1 VVVRWFGGVK
11 LGTGGLARAYRETA
25 KETLRLAKTVDRFD
39 YVQFRVVV
47 PFEMLSHAYRL
58 VDAPHVVLVGETFA
72 EQNEFT
78 FNVRSS
84 RADDFARQLVDRRLE
99 FMKDEG

>member
-47 PFEMLSHAYRL
+47 RSRCSATHTGSLMRARRSGWRD
-58 VDAPHVVLVGETFA
+58 VRGA
-72 EQNEFT
+72 E
-78 FNVRSS
+78 
-84 RADDFARQLVDRRLE
+84 
-99 FMKDEG
+99 